1 MTIDEKDYRLVPQG
15 CMPSRV
21 LHSQG
26 KAIIKRKCMR
36 KNRCCEDIAAIK
48 ELCLPP
54 TFNCRFRN
62 SPVTMFLNLQLL
74 MILGYAFTCK

>member
-1 MTIDEKDYRLVPQG
+1 MTIDEKDYTLVPQG

-36 KNRCCEDIAAIK
+36 KNRCCEDIPAIK
-48 ELCLPP
+48 E
-54 TFNCRFRN
+54 
-62 SPVTMFLNLQLL
+62 
-74 MILGYAFTCK
+74 